1 MCCNYPGI
9 KLEPAIRDKTKFNI
23 CHHMFTSSTQ
33 LQKRSFHV
41 VETTRRSAKCRK
53 MKNARAKRAKLFFFV
68 VKYANLWRR
77 SCLSSLLGSL
87 RNDHSN
93 GNNNA
98 TNQWFDSLKE
108 EISSCCTCGTLF
120 GAMFWWSL
128 PHHEVKFFTFEALT
142 TTLARISKSS
152 TLCVYMKSIRAKQA
166 KVLHFVYL
174 VQRDQ
179 NGR

>member
-77 SCLSSLLGSL
+77 GCFKLPFREFKEWRQQRQQQRHKPMIWFVEGGNIIVLHVRHAFWCNVLMKSAKPRSEIFHIWGS
-87 RNDHSN
+87 D
-93 GNNNA
+93 
-98 TNQWFDSLKE
+98 D
-108 EISSCCTCGTLF
+108 
-120 GAMFWWSL
+120 
-128 PHHEVKFFTFEALT
+128 
-142 TTLARISKSS
+142 SKSS